1 MITGLDPDPLKT
13 GIVTPLVKTIFWDR
27 RGDRRRDVDCCR
39 IPREHASRH
48 YSAGREEENGRRIAA
63 VSGQINFRRRHRN
76 DETTTF

>member
-48 YSAGREEENGRRIAA
+48 YSAGREKETVVRPRP
-63 VSGQINFRRRHRN
+63 SHRSSFRAN
-76 DETTTF
+76 